1 MRRVKTREKRWENS
15 GKRNLKIIVI
25 IIIITAIRIISR
37 RYLLS
42 ENDIKKIYR
51 RIKKYSFADDGKGF
65 I

>member
-25 IIIITAIRIISR
+25 IIIIAIRIISR